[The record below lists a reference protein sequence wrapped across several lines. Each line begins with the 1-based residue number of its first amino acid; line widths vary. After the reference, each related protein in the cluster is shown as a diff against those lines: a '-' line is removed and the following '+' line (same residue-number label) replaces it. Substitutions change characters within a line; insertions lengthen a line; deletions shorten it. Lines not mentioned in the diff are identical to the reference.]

1 MVIERAVHMCLPAA
15 YISRTVQQNQ
25 SKGARSHR
33 GTCEPSIAKPQM
45 QQSPHLAGFVVF
57 GLVEPG
63 PFERAGQ
70 YPGYIGSDAVVI
82 LLGYT
87 WGYTLT
93 GPVCISGVAISPN
106 QPSSRDL
113 FCLLPSAQFSSSLGW
128 SCYQPYRGCLL
139 LGGTSSSCQ
148 QPRVDR

>member
-63 PFERAGQ
+63 GIEP
-70 YPGYIGSDAVVI
+70 
-82 LLGYT
+82 
-87 WGYTLT
+87 
-93 GPVCISGVAISPN
+93 
-106 QPSSRDL
+106 
-113 FCLLPSAQFSSSLGW
+113 PSASTPLSVLHA
-128 SCYQPYRGCLL
+128 
-139 LGGTSSSCQ
+139 
-148 QPRVDR
+148 